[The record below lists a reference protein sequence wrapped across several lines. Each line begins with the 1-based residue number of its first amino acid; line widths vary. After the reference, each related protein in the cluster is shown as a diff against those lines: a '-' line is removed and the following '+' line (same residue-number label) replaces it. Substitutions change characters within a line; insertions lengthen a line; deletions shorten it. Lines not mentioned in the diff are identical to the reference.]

1 MNVILSKRQN
11 RPHEMAQKE
20 AGRVRTEIREPQ
32 GPKDMQDES
41 GRTVSA
47 TLCSLRRDVVRSG
60 FAPGSARRGERLA
73 KGQSVF
79 ARGRTPTRKKKPSEV
94 LVSSFFPPSLKRPC
108 GKTFSSLR
116 QESFFMPQ
124 RISIFAAKK
133 RPSRRRNAPYRQ
145 FSRPVFNSSDFI
157 CDFPSRHGNAGQYG
171 ISCSLIGNSMYL

>member
-1 MNVILSKRQN
+1 MSFCQNVRTALTR
-11 RPHEMAQKE
+11 MAQKE

-47 TLCSLRRDVVRSG
+47 TLCSQRRDVVRSG

-94 LVSSFFPPSLKRPC
+94 LVSSFFPPSLKRLC

-124 RISIFAAKK
+124 RNSIFAAKK

>member
-1 MNVILSKRQN
+1 
-11 RPHEMAQKE
+11 MAQKE

>member
-1 MNVILSKRQN
+1 MSFCQNVRTALTR
-11 RPHEMAQKE
+11 MAQKE

-79 ARGRTPTRKKKPSEV
+79 ARGRAPTRKKKPSEV

-124 RISIFAAKK
+124 RNSIFAAKNA
-133 RPSRRRNAPYRQ
+133 RRGGEMLHTDSSPARFLTARTL
-145 FSRPVFNSSDFI
+145 FATSRPATGMRDSTE
-157 CDFPSRHGNAGQYG
+157 
-171 ISCSLIGNSMYL
+171 SLAL